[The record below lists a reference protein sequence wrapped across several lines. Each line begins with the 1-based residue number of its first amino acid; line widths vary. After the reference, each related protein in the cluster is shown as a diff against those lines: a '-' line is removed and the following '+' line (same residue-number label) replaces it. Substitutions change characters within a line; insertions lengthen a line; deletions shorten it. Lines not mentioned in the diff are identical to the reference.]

1 MASPA
6 RRVERVQ
13 LGLSTARGGRA
24 ARQRRPRLLPLVAS
38 VALLVAHWAAGPV
51 PVRATDLDVTESVRA
66 GRYGE
71 AIALASARLAR
82 QPDDLVARLVRA
94 LAYYRAGRPHD
105 ALADIDQVLAH
116 ADDDGSPRAL
126 RALVALELGRYAEA
140 LADAR
145 RALASPA
152 LAPENAGAARLVA
165 ARVLLAQGQRAEA
178 AAYLEEVVALPE
190 PTNALAARLTL
201 DLLRLLPP
209 AEVVPPVQDAGDGFA
224 RLVLGEWTVEFQH
237 EDGVAPTVA
246 LGLAR
251 LLAAQLAAV
260 EAATGVGYRG
270 PLRLV
275 VYKSEWDLEQRVGG
289 QYRGPGHGRALREGV
304 RTAAGPWAQHLHL
317 ALTNYELLWN
327 LTHEAVHLVQAAAGL
342 DDAFPRAIA
351 WLVEGHAEYV
361 AGEVLREAA
370 PDTARFRQQQRARVV
385 ARAAAEA
392 RLLSVPV
399 LERFGDW
406 ARLGV
411 GEAELAYGQA
421 YYLAALFAERFGP
434 AAVFT
439 VLREQRHGAP
449 AAVAFVAATGGLSMA
464 RFEAEARAELVARA
478 VADAGD
484 D

>member
-1 MASPA
+1 M
-6 RRVERVQ
+6 RF
-13 LGLSTARGGRA
+13 GLSVAPMGRA
-24 ARQRRPRLLPLVAS
+24 ACERRPRLLALVAGA
-38 VALLVAHWAAGPV
+38 ALLIVHWAACPV
-51 PVRATDLDVTESVRA
+51 PVQAADLDGAESVRA

-94 LAYYRAGRPHD
+94 LAYYHAGQPHD
-105 ALADIDQVLAH
+105 ALADIDLVLAH
-116 ADDDGSPRAL
+116 AADDGSPRAL

-140 LADAR
+140 LTDAR
-145 RALASPA
+145 RALDSPA
-152 LAPENAGAARLVA
+152 LSPENAGAARLVA

-209 AEVVPPVQDAGDGFA
+209 IEAVPPVQDAGDGFA
-224 RLVLGEWTVEFQH
+224 RFALGEWTVEFQR
-237 EDGVAPTVA
+237 EDGVAPAVA

-275 VYKSEWDLEQRVGG
+275 VYRSEWDLEQRVGG

-304 RTAAGPWAQHLHL
+304 RTAAGQWAQHLHL

-351 WLVEGHAEYV
+351 WLVEGHAEHV
-361 AGEVLREAA
+361 AGEVLRVAA
-370 PDTARFRQQQRARVV
+370 PETARFRQQQRARVV
-385 ARAAAEA
+385 ARAAAEG
-392 RLLSVPV
+392 RLLSLPA

-411 GEAELAYGQA
+411 GQAELAYGQA
-421 YYLAALFAERFGP
+421 YYLATLFAERFGP
-434 AAVFT
+434 GAVFA

-449 AAVAFVAATGGLSMA
+449 AAVAFAAATGGVSVG
-464 RFEAEARAELVARA
+464 RFEAEARAELVVRA

-484 D
+484 E